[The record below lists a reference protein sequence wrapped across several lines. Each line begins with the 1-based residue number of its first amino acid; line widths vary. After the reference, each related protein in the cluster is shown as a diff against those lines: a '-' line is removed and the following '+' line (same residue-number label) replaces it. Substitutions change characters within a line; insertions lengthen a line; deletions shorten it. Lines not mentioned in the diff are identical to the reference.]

1 MSERVVLVG
10 YGPVGAR
17 LIEGLLPAV
26 RDGRIDLTVV
36 GAETHDVYNRVLL
49 AEYAVGRA
57 DRDGL
62 DMGDRLVAE
71 EAGVTFVL
79 GMTVVGVDRDRRVV
93 RLNDGIRLPYDRLVL
108 ATGARANVPTLAGLE
123 KAQRHRATRP
133 GVPDELDRG
142 SAPLP
147 RGVVALRDLTDAEH
161 VRAAVSAGQRIV
173 VLGAGVLGMELAL
186 AAAEAGAEVVVAYHS
201 AAPMNRTL
209 DENGGRVLAAAA
221 TAVGVEMMHHA
232 RAESIVQ
239 RYDDH
244 GQAWFDGLVCA
255 DGKVLAGDLLV
266 LSCGVAARTEVASL
280 AGLATSA
287 GVLVDGASRSWTD
300 PNVFAIGDC
309 AHVADPAQA
318 DADGRVPGGPSGLI
332 GPGWRQADRL
342 AALLSAGASG
352 SGSGGSGAASAGAVL
367 AVSGSGGVSAG
378 AALAAS
384 SSGGA
389 PAGAALAAS
398 SSGGAPAGAAFAAS
412 GSGGASA
419 GAVASAAPVPAERP
433 GVVMLKAEG
442 IDVVAGGAVDADPFS
457 HAPEC
462 HGPQVTLW
470 ADPARGAYVK
480 LVTVDGVLTGFV
492 SVGMPRTGAELTL
505 LFERGSE
512 LPADRSS
519 LLRLDAPDAGMSVV
533 ADPFAAD
540 ATVCWCNGVSAG
552 AIREAVA
559 AGEPTVACVKAST
572 RAGTGA
578 EAASAAS
585 PSCWRGRPCPR
596 NGGEPARPC
605 PRGGG
610 RARGTVTAWRGPC
623 PRGRARV
630 AGPAP
635 ATRAELRKNPLRH
648 GPTPTRRLDHPGFS
662 GVTLAFTAARRGTSP
677 PCATRTNRGRS
688 TVRECLRSRTSWPSS
703 PRRLSSSSSRVRAC
717 CSSSDAP
724 SLSAAVRAYSASSAT
739 RSAPFLPSS
748 RSPSESARS
757 SPRRSSR
764 SPCSRSSAR
773 STSYGSASRRSA
785 IATRMSP
792 GQSRHRRRRGPSCA
806 RASWWD

>member
-26 RDGRIDLTVV
+26 RDGRIDLTVI

-57 DRDGL
+57 DREGL

-71 EAGVTFVL
+71 EAGVKFVL
-79 GMTVVGVDRDRRVV
+79 GMTVVGVDRDRQVV
-93 RLNDGIRLPYDRLVL
+93 RLHDGIRVSYDRLVL

-123 KAQRHRATRP
+123 RAQRHRAARP
-133 GVPDELDRG
+133 GVPAELDRG
-142 SAPLP
+142 AAPLP
-147 RGVVALRDLTDAEH
+147 RGVVALRDLADAEH

-266 LSCGVAARTEVASL
+266 LSCGVAARTEVASI
-280 AGLATSA
+280 AGLATST
-287 GVLVDGASRSWTD
+287 GVLVDGASRSWAD
-300 PNVFAIGDC
+300 PHVFAIGDC
-309 AHVADPAQA
+309 AHVADPA
-318 DADGRVPGGPSGLI
+318 DAGEDGRVPGGPRGLV

-342 AALLSAGASG
+342 AALLAAGADAVPSAGVSGAAGGSAVASPNEAVASG
-352 SGSGGSGAASAGAVL
+352 AAASAGA
-367 AVSGSGGVSAG
+367 AHGAG
-378 AALAAS
+378 AAAS
-384 SSGGA
+384 LV
-389 PAGAALAAS
+389 P
-398 SSGGAPAGAAFAAS
+398 P
-412 GSGGASA
+412 
-419 GAVASAAPVPAERP
+419 PVERP

-442 IDVVAGGAVDADPFS
+442 IDVVAGGAVDADPFAPV
-457 HAPEC
+457 HAAAC
-462 HGPQVTLW
+462 HAPQVTLW

-519 LLRLDAPDAGMSVV
+519 LLRLDAPDAGMAVV

-552 AIREAVA
+552 AIRAAVA

-572 RAGTGA
+572 RAGTGCGGCVGRISELLA
-578 EAASAAS
+578 REAV
-585 PSCWRGRPCPR
+585 
-596 NGGEPARPC
+596 PA
-605 PRGGG
+605 
-610 RARGTVTAWRGPC
+610 
-623 PRGRARV
+623 
-630 AGPAP
+630 
-635 ATRAELRKNPLRH
+635 
-648 GPTPTRRLDHPGFS
+648 
-662 GVTLAFTAARRGTSP
+662 
-677 PCATRTNRGRS
+677 
-688 TVRECLRSRTSWPSS
+688 
-703 PRRLSSSSSRVRAC
+703 
-717 CSSSDAP
+717 
-724 SLSAAVRAYSASSAT
+724 
-739 RSAPFLPSS
+739 
-748 RSPSESARS
+748 
-757 SPRRSSR
+757 
-764 SPCSRSSAR
+764 
-773 STSYGSASRRSA
+773 
-785 IATRMSP
+785 
-792 GQSRHRRRRGPSCA
+792 
-806 RASWWD
+806 

>member
-26 RDGRIDLTVV
+26 RDGLIDLTVI

-57 DRDGL
+57 DREGL

-71 EAGVTFVL
+71 EAGVRFVL

-93 RLNDGIRLPYDRLVL
+93 RLHDGIRIPYDRLVL

-123 KAQRHRATRP
+123 RAQRHRAARP
-133 GVPDELDRG
+133 AVAAELDHG

-147 RGVVALRDLTDAEH
+147 RGVVALRDLADAEH

-255 DGKVLAGDLLV
+255 DGKVLTGDLLV

-280 AGLATSA
+280 AGLAISS
-287 GVLVDGASRSWTD
+287 GVLVDGSSRSWTD
-300 PNVFAIGDC
+300 PAVFAIGDC
-309 AHVADPAQA
+309 AHVADPADA
-318 DADGRVPGGPSGLI
+318 GADGRVPGGPSGLI

-342 AALLSAGASG
+342 AALLSSG
-352 SGSGGSGAASAGAVL
+352 MSGGGAA
-367 AVSGSGGVSAG
+367 
-378 AALAAS
+378 
-384 SSGGA
+384 
-389 PAGAALAAS
+389 
-398 SSGGAPAGAAFAAS
+398 
-412 GSGGASA
+412 
-419 GAVASAAPVPAERP
+419 VATPLVGDVSAAPAPVERP

-457 HAPEC
+457 HAPGC
-462 HGPQVTLW
+462 HGPQITLW

-492 SVGMPRTGAELTL
+492 AVGMPRTGAELTL

-519 LLRLDAPDAGMSVV
+519 LLRLDAPDAGMTVV

-552 AIREAVA
+552 AIRDAVT

-572 RAGTGA
+572 RAGTGCGGCVGRINELIA
-578 EAASAAS
+578 REAV
-585 PSCWRGRPCPR
+585 
-596 NGGEPARPC
+596 PA
-605 PRGGG
+605 
-610 RARGTVTAWRGPC
+610 
-623 PRGRARV
+623 
-630 AGPAP
+630 
-635 ATRAELRKNPLRH
+635 
-648 GPTPTRRLDHPGFS
+648 
-662 GVTLAFTAARRGTSP
+662 
-677 PCATRTNRGRS
+677 
-688 TVRECLRSRTSWPSS
+688 
-703 PRRLSSSSSRVRAC
+703 
-717 CSSSDAP
+717 
-724 SLSAAVRAYSASSAT
+724 
-739 RSAPFLPSS
+739 
-748 RSPSESARS
+748 
-757 SPRRSSR
+757 
-764 SPCSRSSAR
+764 
-773 STSYGSASRRSA
+773 
-785 IATRMSP
+785 
-792 GQSRHRRRRGPSCA
+792 
-806 RASWWD
+806 

>member
-26 RDGRIDLTVV
+26 RDGRIDLTVI

-57 DRDGL
+57 DREGL

-71 EAGVTFVL
+71 EAGVRFVL

-93 RLNDGIRLPYDRLVL
+93 RLHDGIRIPYDRLVL

-123 KAQRHRATRP
+123 RAQRHRSARP
-133 GVPDELDRG
+133 GVPAELDHG

-147 RGVVALRDLTDAEH
+147 RGVVALRDLADAEH

-266 LSCGVAARTEVASL
+266 LSCGVAARTEVASI
-280 AGLATSA
+280 AGLATST

-309 AHVADPAQA
+309 AHVADPA
-318 DADGRVPGGPSGLI
+318 DAGSDGRVPGGPSGLI

-342 AALLSAGASG
+342 AALLA
-352 SGSGGSGAASAGAVL
+352 
-367 AVSGSGGVSAG
+367 AG
-378 AALAAS
+378 AADSAAE
-384 SSGGA
+384 A
-389 PAGAALAAS
+389 PA
-398 SSGGAPAGAAFAAS
+398 
-412 GSGGASA
+412 
-419 GAVASAAPVPAERP
+419 PVERP

-457 HAPEC
+457 HAPGC

-492 SVGMPRTGAELTL
+492 SVGMPRTGTELTL

-519 LLRLDAPDAGMSVV
+519 LLRLDAPDAGMAVV

-540 ATVCWCNGVSAG
+540 ATICWCNGVSAG
-552 AIREAVA
+552 AIRDAVA

-572 RAGTGA
+572 RAGTGCGGCVGRISELLA
-578 EAASAAS
+578 REAV
-585 PSCWRGRPCPR
+585 
-596 NGGEPARPC
+596 PA
-605 PRGGG
+605 
-610 RARGTVTAWRGPC
+610 
-623 PRGRARV
+623 
-630 AGPAP
+630 
-635 ATRAELRKNPLRH
+635 
-648 GPTPTRRLDHPGFS
+648 
-662 GVTLAFTAARRGTSP
+662 
-677 PCATRTNRGRS
+677 
-688 TVRECLRSRTSWPSS
+688 
-703 PRRLSSSSSRVRAC
+703 
-717 CSSSDAP
+717 
-724 SLSAAVRAYSASSAT
+724 
-739 RSAPFLPSS
+739 
-748 RSPSESARS
+748 
-757 SPRRSSR
+757 
-764 SPCSRSSAR
+764 
-773 STSYGSASRRSA
+773 
-785 IATRMSP
+785 
-792 GQSRHRRRRGPSCA
+792 
-806 RASWWD
+806 

>member
-26 RDGRIDLTVV
+26 RDGRIDLTVI

-49 AEYAVGRA
+49 AEYAVGRT

-71 EAGVTFVL
+71 EAGVRFVL

-93 RLNDGIRLPYDRLVL
+93 RLHDGIRLPYDRLVL

-123 KAQRHRATRP
+123 RAQRHRATRP
-133 GVPDELDRG
+133 GVPAELDRG
-142 SAPLP
+142 SSPLP
-147 RGVVALRDLTDAEH
+147 RGVVALRDLADAEH

-280 AGLATSA
+280 AGLATST
-287 GVLVDGASRSWTD
+287 GVLVDGSSRSWTD

-309 AHVADPAQA
+309 AHVADPADA
-318 DADGRVPGGPSGLI
+318 DAEGRVPGGPSGLV

-342 AALLSAGASG
+342 AALLSTGTETP
-352 SGSGGSGAASAGAVL
+352 AV
-367 AVSGSGGVSAG
+367 
-378 AALAAS
+378 
-384 SSGGA
+384 
-389 PAGAALAAS
+389 
-398 SSGGAPAGAAFAAS
+398 
-412 GSGGASA
+412 
-419 GAVASAAPVPAERP
+419 AERP

-442 IDVVAGGAVDADPFS
+442 IDVVAGGAIDADPFAPA
-457 HAPEC
+457 HAAGC
-462 HGPQVTLW
+462 HAPQVTLW

-492 SVGMPRTGAELTL
+492 AVGMPRTGAELTL

-512 LPADRSS
+512 LPADRST
-519 LLRLDAPDAGMSVV
+519 LLRLDAPDAGML
-533 ADPFAAD
+533 ATGDPFAAD
-540 ATVCWCNGVSAG
+540 ATICWCNGVNAG
-552 AIREAVA
+552 AIREAVD
-559 AGEPTVACVKAST
+559 AGEPTVACVKAAT
-572 RAGTGA
+572 RAGTGCGGCVGRITELLA
-578 EAASAAS
+578 REAI
-585 PSCWRGRPCPR
+585 
-596 NGGEPARPC
+596 PA
-605 PRGGG
+605 
-610 RARGTVTAWRGPC
+610 
-623 PRGRARV
+623 
-630 AGPAP
+630 
-635 ATRAELRKNPLRH
+635 
-648 GPTPTRRLDHPGFS
+648 
-662 GVTLAFTAARRGTSP
+662 
-677 PCATRTNRGRS
+677 
-688 TVRECLRSRTSWPSS
+688 
-703 PRRLSSSSSRVRAC
+703 
-717 CSSSDAP
+717 
-724 SLSAAVRAYSASSAT
+724 
-739 RSAPFLPSS
+739 
-748 RSPSESARS
+748 
-757 SPRRSSR
+757 
-764 SPCSRSSAR
+764 
-773 STSYGSASRRSA
+773 
-785 IATRMSP
+785 
-792 GQSRHRRRRGPSCA
+792 
-806 RASWWD
+806 

>member
-26 RDGRIDLTVV
+26 RDGRIDLTVI

-57 DRDGL
+57 DREGL

-71 EAGVTFVL
+71 EAGVKFVL
-79 GMTVVGVDRDRRVV
+79 GMTVVGVDRDRQVV
-93 RLNDGIRLPYDRLVL
+93 RLHDGIRVPYDRLVL

-123 KAQRHRATRP
+123 RAQRHRAARP
-133 GVPDELDRG
+133 GVPAELDRG
-142 SAPLP
+142 AAPLP
-147 RGVVALRDLTDAEH
+147 RGVVALRDLADAEH
-161 VRAAVSAGQRIV
+161 VRAAVSVGQRIV

-266 LSCGVAARTEVASL
+266 LSCGVAARTEVASI
-280 AGLATSA
+280 AGLATST

-309 AHVADPAQA
+309 AHVADPA
-318 DADGRVPGGPSGLI
+318 DAGDDGRVPGGPSGLV

-342 AALLSAGASG
+342 AALLAAGDGSAAASASAALVAGAAASA
-352 SGSGGSGAASAGAVL
+352 SPALVAGAASI
-367 AVSGSGGVSAG
+367 
-378 AALAAS
+378 
-384 SSGGA
+384 
-389 PAGAALAAS
+389 
-398 SSGGAPAGAAFAAS
+398 
-412 GSGGASA
+412 
-419 GAVASAAPVPAERP
+419 APVPVERP

-442 IDVVAGGAVDADPFS
+442 IDVVAGGTVDADPFAPV
-457 HAPEC
+457 HAAAC
-462 HGPQVTLW
+462 HAPQVTLW

-519 LLRLDAPDAGMSVV
+519 LLRLDAPDAGMAVV

-552 AIREAVA
+552 AIRDAVA

-572 RAGTGA
+572 RAGTG
-578 EAASAAS
+578 
-585 PSCWRGRPCPR
+585 CGGCVGRIS
-596 NGGEPARPC
+596 ELLAR
-605 PRGGG
+605 
-610 RARGTVTAWRGPC
+610 
-623 PRGRARV
+623 
-630 AGPAP
+630 
-635 ATRAELRKNPLRH
+635 
-648 GPTPTRRLDHPGFS
+648 
-662 GVTLAFTAARRGTSP
+662 
-677 PCATRTNRGRS
+677 
-688 TVRECLRSRTSWPSS
+688 
-703 PRRLSSSSSRVRAC
+703 
-717 CSSSDAP
+717 
-724 SLSAAVRAYSASSAT
+724 AAVPA
-739 RSAPFLPSS
+739 
-748 RSPSESARS
+748 
-757 SPRRSSR
+757 
-764 SPCSRSSAR
+764 
-773 STSYGSASRRSA
+773 
-785 IATRMSP
+785 
-792 GQSRHRRRRGPSCA
+792 
-806 RASWWD
+806 

>member
-26 RDGRIDLTVV
+26 RDGRIDLTVI

-57 DRDGL
+57 DREGL

-71 EAGVTFVL
+71 EAGVKFVL
-79 GMTVVGVDRDRRVV
+79 GMTVVGVDRDRQVV
-93 RLNDGIRLPYDRLVL
+93 RLHDGIRVSYDRLVL

-123 KAQRHRATRP
+123 RAQRHRAARP
-133 GVPDELDRG
+133 GVPAELDRG
-142 SAPLP
+142 AAPLP
-147 RGVVALRDLTDAEH
+147 RGVVALRDLADAEH

-266 LSCGVAARTEVASL
+266 LSCGVAARTEVASI
-280 AGLATSA
+280 AGLATST

-300 PNVFAIGDC
+300 PHVFAIGDC
-309 AHVADPAQA
+309 AHVADPA
-318 DADGRVPGGPSGLI
+318 DAGEDGRVPGGPSGLV

-342 AALLSAGASG
+342 AALLAAGDDST
-352 SGSGGSGAASAGAVL
+352 AASASPALV
-367 AVSGSGGVSAG
+367 AG
-378 AALAAS
+378 AAAS
-384 SSGGA
+384 ASPA
-389 PAGAALAAS
+389 LVAGAAAS
-398 SSGGAPAGAAFAAS
+398 
-412 GSGGASA
+412 
-419 GAVASAAPVPAERP
+419 VAPVPVERP

-442 IDVVAGGAVDADPFS
+442 IDVVAGGAVDADPFAPV
-457 HAPEC
+457 HAAAC
-462 HGPQVTLW
+462 HAPQVTLW

-519 LLRLDAPDAGMSVV
+519 LLRLDAPDAGMAVV

-552 AIREAVA
+552 AIRDAVA

-572 RAGTGA
+572 RAGTGCGGCVGRISELLA
-578 EAASAAS
+578 REAV
-585 PSCWRGRPCPR
+585 
-596 NGGEPARPC
+596 PA
-605 PRGGG
+605 
-610 RARGTVTAWRGPC
+610 
-623 PRGRARV
+623 
-630 AGPAP
+630 
-635 ATRAELRKNPLRH
+635 
-648 GPTPTRRLDHPGFS
+648 
-662 GVTLAFTAARRGTSP
+662 
-677 PCATRTNRGRS
+677 
-688 TVRECLRSRTSWPSS
+688 
-703 PRRLSSSSSRVRAC
+703 
-717 CSSSDAP
+717 
-724 SLSAAVRAYSASSAT
+724 
-739 RSAPFLPSS
+739 
-748 RSPSESARS
+748 
-757 SPRRSSR
+757 
-764 SPCSRSSAR
+764 
-773 STSYGSASRRSA
+773 
-785 IATRMSP
+785 
-792 GQSRHRRRRGPSCA
+792 
-806 RASWWD
+806 